1 MIVRQIVFLLCSCY
15 VRLRLERSLESR
27 PAADHRKGGGSEEIR
42 RRRRR
47 EDRSRLDGST
57 RRLAWQDLML
67 FWQEKSTQSG
77 RRGKSGKSG
86 HSLDYKTRFDNLD
99 DNDKY
104 SSNPA
109 THYLPGCLQ
118 RGPDAIWR

>member
-1 MIVRQIVFLLCSCY
+1 MRPPAGRQV
-15 VRLRLERSLESR
+15 
-27 PAADHRKGGGSEEIR
+27 GGGSEEIR
-42 RRRRR
+42 RRRR
-47 EDRSRLDGST
+47 EDRPRLDGST

-67 FWQEKSTQSG
+67 FWQEESAPSG

-86 HSLDYKTRFDNLD
+86 RGLDYKTRFDNLD

-109 THYLPGCLQ
+109 THYLPSCLQ